1 MNINMNKILLLTGVI
16 TLLTTTGC
24 IFPGGGGGG
33 RDGDRHDGPRAVI
46 VAPVPVVVVRHDH
59 D

>member
-1 MNINMNKILLLTGVI
+1 MNKIYLLVGAI

-33 RDGDRHDGPRAVI
+33 RDGDRRDGPRAVI
-46 VAPVPVVVVRHDH
+46 VAPVPVPVVVVRHDH